1 MMNATLLTLDRFLP
15 DFADTVIADEAL
27 FLVASSA
34 ANWARAA
41 ERVADHTYGAALV
54 LVNHLDGVELSLSK
68 ITEISIVLDTANASY
83 TQQKVATMTN
93 EFGVSSHHF
102 LET

>member
-15 DFADTVIADEAL
+15 DFADTVIAVEAL

-34 ANWARAA
+34 ANWARAT